1 MEGYLIFLAIA
12 SVTVLSPG
20 PGVILTLTNAIRFGG
35 AGAVNGILGIA
46 FGTFI
51 VAAISATS
59 IGILL
64 ATSSIAF
71 GIMKT
76 VGAIYLIYL
85 GIRLWRSSGISIDYL
100 GITKRSRR
108 RQFSEGL
115 MLQLTNP
122 KAVFFFMSI
131 FPQFVDFTRPYFGQ
145 FALLVPSYSG
155 LVIVIHLGYA
165 YLATSARGWL
175 VSDGGGRMVN
185 RLGGGTFVC
194 FGVALASANR

>member
-1 MEGYLIFLAIA
+1 
-12 SVTVLSPG
+12 
-20 PGVILTLTNAIRFGG
+20 
-35 AGAVNGILGIA
+35 
-46 FGTFI
+46 
-51 VAAISATS
+51 
-59 IGILL
+59 
-64 ATSSIAF
+64 
-71 GIMKT
+71 
-76 VGAIYLIYL
+76 
-85 GIRLWRSSGISIDYL
+85 
-100 GITKRSRR
+100 
-108 RQFSEGL
+108 

-145 FALLVPSYSG
+145 FALLVTSYSG

-175 VSDGGGRMVN
+175 VSDAGGRMVN

>member
-175 VSDGGGRMVN
+175 VSDAGGRMVN

>member
-85 GIRLWRSSGISIDYL
+85 GIRLWRSSGISIDHL

-145 FALLVPSYSG
+145 FALLVTSYSG

>member
-85 GIRLWRSSGISIDYL
+85 GIRLWRSSGISIDHL

-145 FALLVPSYSG
+145 FALLVTSYSG

-175 VSDGGGRMVN
+175 VSDAGGRMVN